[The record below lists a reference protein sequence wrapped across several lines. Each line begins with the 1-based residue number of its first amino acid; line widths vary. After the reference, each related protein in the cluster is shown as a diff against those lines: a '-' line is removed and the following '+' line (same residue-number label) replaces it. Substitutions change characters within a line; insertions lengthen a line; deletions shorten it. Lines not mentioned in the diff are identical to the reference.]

1 MFMCV
6 CACVFVCI
14 HSPSLWQPQSG
25 PQDFLQRKPQAQCTL
40 HSCHDSHYMSL
51 GANPASVLKNLPANA
66 GDADSIAR
74 LGKSARKGNGSP
86 LQYSCLGSPTEEVW
100 WATVHGV
107 AKKSQILLND
117 QTTVTTSSVPGS
129 AGFHFLRPI
138 LRIVAAYAWLQSGHH
153 IVNFSTWWEFQ

>member
-1 MFMCV
+1 MASIV
-6 CACVFVCI
+6 ILTLVI
-14 HSPSLWQPQSG
+14 DGLTSIILILLSTIN
-25 PQDFLQRKPQAQCTL
+25 LQV
-40 HSCHDSHYMSL
+40 L
-51 GANPASVLKNLPANA
+51 GFPGGSVLKNLPANA
-66 GDADSIAR
+66 GDADSIFR
-74 LGKSARKGNGSP
+74 LGKSARKENGSP
-86 LQYSCLGSPTEEVW
+86 LQYSCLGSPTEGEVW

-107 AKKSQILLND
+107 TKKSRILLSD

>member
-1 MFMCV
+1 MASIV
-6 CACVFVCI
+6 ILTLVI
-14 HSPSLWQPQSG
+14 DGLTSIILILLSTINLQ
-25 PQDFLQRKPQAQCTL
+25 FLGFP
-40 HSCHDSHYMSL
+40 
-51 GANPASVLKNLPANA
+51 GGSVLKNLPANA

-129 AGFHFLRPI
+129 AGVHFLMPI